1 MIAGEDIKLSLKVKN
16 EGKYEVSK
24 VVQVYISRRKSSV
37 ALPVKELKA
46 FVKINLRPNEVK
58 RVTFTI
64 PTDLLAYYD
73 EDLKLVLQSGEYKI
87 IVAKNAIDRV
97 FEGSVRLAETKE
109 LMKRNNYFSSSSI
122 S

>member
-1 MIAGEDIKLSLKVKN
+1 VIAGEDIKLSLKVKN